1 MKHLENIMYLAL
13 IDFMSFFFLALA
25 RWPITDFFNGIF
37 HVLGAAVFWFA
48 FNLLVFGTYIFK
60 YGLAF
65 WLFRL
70 KVNRIIT
77 STFLMLM
84 MVFLFDSFS
93 GQVMLFDFIDGAYSD
108 QRYQLPFQIA
118 GFISVY
124 FVMRRIELQHTKS

>member
-13 IDFMSFFFLALA
+13 IECVSFFFLALA
-25 RWPITDFFNGIF
+25 KWPVTDFLNGIF

-84 MVFLFDSFS
+84 MAFLFDSFS
-93 GQVMLFDFIDGAYSD
+93 GQVVYFDFIDGAYSD

-124 FVMRRIELQHTKS
+124 FVMKQIELQHTKS